1 MFYGFIEGNYKLV
14 SRYTISRFILV
25 NDVGITQFYDSR
37 ISMEETEE
45 IQLLQTRNNQLET
58 FHPAGF
64 IESYCKSLTRE
75 DSSWMG
81 VTDL

>member
-37 ISMEETEE
+37 ISIQETEQSSCYKRGFASGT
-45 IQLLQTRNNQLET
+45 INWKVFTPRDLLNQL
-58 FHPAGF
+58 
-64 IESYCKSLTRE
+64 
-75 DSSWMG
+75 
-81 VTDL
+81 